1 MDYADVHEMVTATI
15 FSADGTR
22 AIVGTMKG
30 KCRFYQCSPD
40 LKLEY
45 QAQIGQR
52 PQIWAVF
59 ACANLMGEGRWGIE
73 SRRSSLFPASQP
85 VTQQSEMKSG

>member
-1 MDYADVHEMVTATI
+1 LRSQQDHQQASKSTPWCTPQVRLWNIPEQHGRVVDYADVHQMVTATI

-40 LKLEY
+40 FKLEY
-45 QAQIGQR
+45 QAQIGQQ
-52 PQIWAVF
+52 PTI
-59 ACANLMGEGRWGIE
+59 CPGGEG
-73 SRRSSLFPASQP
+73 
-85 VTQQSEMKSG
+85 